1 MSMMFFTQSEDCSS
15 PRVTHIMHNVFVT
28 GATGFIGRH
37 LTDALVESGCEVRC
51 LVRSPQRAAH
61 LKRDGVRLVEGSLA
75 DTVRW
80 QSALSGCDTVFHLG
94 GLVAARSRT
103 ELFAVNGDAVGE
115 FADACAATGSPPRF
129 VHVSSLA
136 AAGPVPHGRDIR
148 DESDPLQPVSLY
160 GQSKLAGEIQLRQR
174 ADRLPITIL
183 RPAIV
188 FGEHDTKVAA
198 MFQMIHLMH
207 LHLTWFRDGPLSL
220 IHVADLVDLLV
231 AAAGRGECL
240 SPSLSASHDGQGA
253 YNACDDRVHPT
264 YAELGRRIAASLN
277 RSVLV
282 LPLPLLLA
290 MPTSFAIEAFWNLLG
305 QASIVSPDKLRE
317 ATAGS
322 WAASSRK
329 ARDELNFAPV
339 ATLDERLRQT
349 AAWLRDHNR
358 L

>member
-1 MSMMFFTQSEDCSS
+1 MRE
-15 PRVTHIMHNVFVT
+15 VFVT

-37 LTDALVESGCEVRC
+37 LTDALLESGCEVRC

-61 LKRDGVRLVEGSLA
+61 LKRDGVRFVEGSLA
-75 DTVRW
+75 DIVRW
-80 QSALSGCDTVFHLG
+80 QPALSGCDTVFHLG

-198 MFQMIHLMH
+198 MFQMIHLIR
-207 LHLTWFRDGPLSL
+207 LHLTGFRDGPLSL
-220 IHVADLVDLLV
+220 IHVADLVDLLL
-231 AAAGRGECL
+231 AAADSGESL
-240 SPSLSASHDGQGA
+240 LPSAVTSHDSAGV

-264 YAELGRRIAASLN
+264 YGELGRRIAAALN

-282 LPLPLLLA
+282 LPLPLPFSL
-290 MPTSFAIEAFWNLLG
+290 PTSFAIEAFWNLLG
-305 QASIVSPDKLRE
+305 QASIVSPDKIRE

-329 ARDELNFAPV
+329 ARDELNFAPA
-339 ATLDERLRQT
+339 ATLGERLQQT
-349 AAWLRDHNR
+349 AEWLSDHNQ

>member
-1 MSMMFFTQSEDCSS
+1 MSMMFFTQSEDCPS

-264 YAELGRRIAASLN
+264 YAELDCSLAQPQRACAAVAAPARDANEFCN
-277 RSVLV
+277 RGILEPAWSGQHRV
-282 LPLPLLLA
+282 A
-290 MPTSFAIEAFWNLLG
+290 R
-305 QASIVSPDKLRE
+305 QASRSNGRQLGSLQPEGPRRTQLRPR
-317 ATAGS
+317 GH
-322 WAASSRK
+322 
-329 ARDELNFAPV
+329 AR
-339 ATLDERLRQT
+339 
-349 AAWLRDHNR
+349 
-358 L
+358 

>member
-1 MSMMFFTQSEDCSS
+1 MI
-15 PRVTHIMHNVFVT
+15 RLALT

-160 GQSKLAGEIQLRQR
+160 GQSKLAGEIPKWFEHLVFLGLPKG
-174 ADRLPITIL
+174 ALGMFSRLGMP
-183 RPAIV
+183 RRV
-188 FGEHDTKVAA
+188 K
-198 MFQMIHLMH
+198 
-207 LHLTWFRDGPLSL
+207 LSL
-220 IHVADLVDLLV
+220 GD
-231 AAAGRGECL
+231 
-240 SPSLSASHDGQGA
+240 
-253 YNACDDRVHPT
+253 T
-264 YAELGRRIAASLN
+264 AEES
-277 RSVLV
+277 
-282 LPLPLLLA
+282 
-290 MPTSFAIEAFWNLLG
+290 
-305 QASIVSPDKLRE
+305 
-317 ATAGS
+317 
-322 WAASSRK
+322 
-329 ARDELNFAPV
+329 
-339 ATLDERLRQT
+339 
-349 AAWLRDHNR
+349 
-358 L
+358 